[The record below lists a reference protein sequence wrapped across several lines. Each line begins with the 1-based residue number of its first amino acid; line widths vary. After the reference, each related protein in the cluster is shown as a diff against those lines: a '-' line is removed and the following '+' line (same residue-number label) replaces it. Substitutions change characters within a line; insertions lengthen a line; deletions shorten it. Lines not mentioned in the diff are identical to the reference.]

1 MKKSELQLKLEKK
14 FDYLP
19 KQEVERTL
27 EKILQFFSSNLA
39 KGNRIELRDFGTFIL
54 RLRKERMGRNP
65 ATGEQIKIEKK
76 YFVHFKPGKKLK
88 ELICTIKLS
97 ITF

>member
-27 EKILQFFSSNLA
+27 EKNFTIFFYWSV
-39 KGNRIELRDFGTFIL
+39 KR
-54 RLRKERMGRNP
+54 
-65 ATGEQIKIEKK
+65 
-76 YFVHFKPGKKLK
+76 
-88 ELICTIKLS
+88 
-97 ITF
+97 